1 VGWVVQPVFAMELN
15 IRDSELIKRIQS
27 YFGVGIL
34 VINKA
39 KINLTV
45 EGVEKIKVIKSGMN

>member
-1 VGWVVQPVFAMELN
+1 MQDFMDFVKVVELMK
-15 IRDSELIKRIQS
+15 E
-27 YFGVGIL
+27 
-34 VINKA
+34 